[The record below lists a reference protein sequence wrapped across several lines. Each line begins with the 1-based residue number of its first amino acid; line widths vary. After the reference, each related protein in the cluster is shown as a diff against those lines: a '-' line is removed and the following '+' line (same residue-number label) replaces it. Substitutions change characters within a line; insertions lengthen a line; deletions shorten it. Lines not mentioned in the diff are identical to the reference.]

1 MSYYV
6 TILNIWTLLI
16 QYYIQLF
23 ITYSFL
29 NTIFYYNA
37 TVAHAHPTL
46 ILSEYFRQDKWAHIA
61 HYMTFFACSKSVGS
75 QGLFCSLASRISFL
89 QFFVMA
95 AGL

>member
-23 ITYSFL
+23 ITYSIL
-29 NTIFYYNA
+29 NTIFYNNA
-37 TVAHAHPTL
+37 TGAHAHPTL
-46 ILSEYFRQDKWAHIA
+46 ILSEYFRQDKWAYIA
-61 HYMTFFACSKSVGS
+61 YYMTFFACSKSVGI
-75 QGLFCSLASRISFL
+75 QGLFCSLASRISIL